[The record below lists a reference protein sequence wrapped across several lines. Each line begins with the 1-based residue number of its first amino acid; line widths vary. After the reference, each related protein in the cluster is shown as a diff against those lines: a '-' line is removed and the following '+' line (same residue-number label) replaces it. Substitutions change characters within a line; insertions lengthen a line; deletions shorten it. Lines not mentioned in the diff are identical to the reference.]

1 VGRCGWS
8 SIPTPTHFKHTH
20 THVRTLR
27 CVHLSCEVCGVDA
40 YGLVWAGVGVANG
53 CGCVGEGVVVCMHD
67 VKARALAK
75 DRAK

>member
-1 VGRCGWS
+1 
-8 SIPTPTHFKHTH
+8 
-20 THVRTLR
+20 
-27 CVHLSCEVCGVDA
+27 VDA

-53 CGCVGEGVVVCMHD
+53 CGGVGEGVVVCMHD